1 MASALSVGFIS
12 ASISYD
18 FDTDPDKRRNAPNF
32 YGFIPASAR
41 KRSLV
46 FITMLLLSG
55 LLLIVK
61 CLTIVLFGLAGGK
74 TLIFAYIG
82 ADLALYFIVKILR
95 GDFWYWMPFGGL
107 AEVFSS
113 SFIRLIVKTLT
124 DFTLIVQ
131 FRHPNEIGGA
141 YWTFGLF
148 LTTASLPFA
157 ISVYGQKV
165 GKDMVY
171 EEAM

>member
-1 MASALSVGFIS
+1 M
-12 ASISYD
+12 
-18 FDTDPDKRRNAPNF
+18 
-32 YGFIPASAR
+32 
-41 KRSLV
+41 
-46 FITMLLLSG
+46 
-55 LLLIVK
+55 
-61 CLTIVLFGLAGGK
+61 
-74 TLIFAYIG
+74 IFAYIG